1 MRKRV
6 IDVAGSIGKNTKVY
20 LNGEKLPIKGFSD
33 YVNLYLGN
41 KDPSMRCYEKA
52 RGCLR
57 RAALLRAAAADVAA
71 RCAGERPLGDLRLRL
86 GGPVPAG
93 ASRPRLPAAAR
104 ADAAPA
110 LALLQV
116 SFVNSINTIKGGT
129 HANYIADGVAACVP
143 LRLRRCSCA
152 RSV

>member
-52 RGCLR
+52 R
-57 RAALLRAAAADVAA
+57 
-71 RCAGERPLGDLRLRL
+71 
-86 GGPVPAG
+86 
-93 ASRPRLPAAAR
+93 
-104 ADAAPA
+104 AAPQPRGFA
-110 LALLQV
+110 R
-116 SFVNSINTIKGGT
+116 T
-129 HANYIADGVAACVP
+129 AC
-143 LRLRRCSCA
+143 
-152 RSV
+152 